1 VSVSSKSLAPAAPVA
16 PIAESLEDAMV
27 GMMLYVDAR
36 GQVRPSEQY
45 RRSVVLGVG
54 GSVLAMAFYT
64 AALTF
69 VGGPIG
75 FAVAGVF
82 NLLVV
87 RNLAAWRTLYRATAL
102 QASRQIAQSETLL
115 IRLVGRRLTPYRI
128 KANAEQALA
137 RIAVLRGRYDQA
149 LVLQSSAV
157 KRLSRDRRARSRRRM
172 IEYERTVTLINL
184 GRFAEA
190 RQRFDDMPRVLEGD
204 YLRIQ
209 RTVAELYLCFGENRH
224 QFDPAFL
231 QEQADIALGMQTAP
245 VLLVLLAWAQVF
257 AGHDRRAAE
266 LLTLAR
272 DRPGHEAMRKLY
284 PRACTWMDAF

>member
-1 VSVSSKSLAPAAPVA
+1 VSVSSKSLVTAPQF
-16 PIAESLEDAMV
+16 AESLEDATLGSLV
-27 GMMLYVDAR
+27 YVDPR
-36 GQVRPSEQY
+36 GQVRPSDQY
-45 RRSVVLGVG
+45 RRRVALSVAGATF
-54 GSVLAMAFYT
+54 AMAAYT
-64 AALTF
+64 ATLTF

-87 RNLAAWRTLYRATAL
+87 RNLVAARALYRATVLLVARQTDEAEAL
-102 QASRQIAQSETLL
+102 LV
-115 IRLVGRRLTPYRI
+115 RLVGRRLAPYQI

-137 RIAVLRGRYDQA
+137 RIAVMRGRHDQA

-157 KRLSRDRRARSRRRM
+157 RRLSKDRRARSRRRM
-172 IEYERTVTLINL
+172 IEYERMVTLINL
-184 GRFAEA
+184 GQIAEA
-190 RQRFDDMPRVLEGD
+190 RRRFDALPRALEGD

-209 RTVAELYLCFGENRH
+209 RTIAELYLCFGEDRH

-231 QEQADIALGMQTAP
+231 QEQADLAVGLRSATA
-245 VLLVLLAWAQVF
+245 LLVLLAWAQVF

-272 DRPGHEAMRKLY
+272 ERPGQAQMRKLY
-284 PRACTWMDAF
+284 PRLCTWMDAF

>member
-1 VSVSSKSLAPAAPVA
+1 VSVSSKSLATAPQF
-16 PIAESLEDAMV
+16 AESLEDATL
-27 GMMLYVDAR
+27 GSLLYVDPR
-36 GQVRPSEQY
+36 GQVRPSDHY
-45 RRSVVLGVG
+45 RRRVALGVAG
-54 GSVLAMAFYT
+54 ATFAMATYT
-64 AALTF
+64 ATLTF

-87 RNLAAWRTLYRATAL
+87 RNLVASRALYRATVLLVARQT
-102 QASRQIAQSETLL
+102 QAAEAMLV
-115 IRLVGRRLTPYRI
+115 RLVARRLAPYRI

-137 RIAVLRGRYDQA
+137 RIAVMRGRYDQA

-157 KRLSRDRRARSRRRM
+157 RRLSNDRRARSRRRM
-172 IEYERTVTLINL
+172 IEYERMVTLINL
-184 GRFAEA
+184 GQIAEA
-190 RQRFDDMPRVLEGD
+190 RRRFDALPRALEGD

-209 RTVAELYLCFGENRH
+209 RVIAELYLCFGEERH

-231 QEQADIALGMQTAP
+231 QEQADLAAGLRSTPG
-245 VLLVLLAWAQVF
+245 LLVLLAWAQVF

-272 DRPGHEAMRKLY
+272 ARPGQPQMRKLY
-284 PRACTWMDAF
+284 PRLCAWMDAF